1 MNPRIHILTV
11 NNMDNYTA
19 IYIVLFVIL
28 LIAAAFFCSA
38 ETAFI
43 GMQKLRLR
51 HLVQINH
58 KKAEVVAK
66 ILEQPEKFLATVLL
80 GINFTET
87 AIAALGTIM
96 AVSWWG
102 EQLGAAV
109 ATIIITII
117 TLVFCE
123 FIPKI
128 LAARYGETIAL
139 SFARPLQVM
148 STILY
153 PFVFVLNRIGIRFM
167 KLAGGDTEHK
177 PTISQEEIKTA
188 ITLGADEGVWEE
200 DEAEMLHKCF
210 GFSDRPVYETMV
222 PRTEI
227 VWIEKGIML
236 ADFLA
241 IYRISPHS
249 RFPVYE
255 GTPDNVIGVLYIKD
269 VLMTL
274 TDGTLKSDGLIDDM
288 IRPVYF
294 VPENKPMGALLS
306 EMRQNNYKMAIVV
319 DEFGGVAGIVTI
331 DQLLEEIVGT
341 IGDELAI
348 AEKDIVAIN
357 ANTFELDGGLRIDE
371 ANEQL
376 KLGLPTGEYETVAGF
391 VLNHLGR
398 VPKQGEHLKYHDLKL
413 TIQAMKGIKIEKI
426 LVTREENAA
435 PKN

>member
-1 MNPRIHILTV
+1 MT
-11 NNMDNYTA
+11 NYTG
-19 IYIVLFVIL
+19 IYIILFVIC

-51 HLVQINH
+51 HLVKINH
-58 KKAEVVAK
+58 KKAAVVAK

-87 AIAALGTIM
+87 AIAALGTVM
-96 AVSWWG
+96 AISWWG
-102 EQLGAAV
+102 EQIGAAI
-109 ATIIITII
+109 ATLLITII

-128 LAARYGETIAL
+128 LAARYGEKIAL
-139 SFARPLQVM
+139 SFARPLQII
-148 STILY
+148 STLLY
-153 PFVFVLNRIGIRFM
+153 PFVYILNRIGIRFM

-177 PTISQEEIKTA
+177 PTISQEEIRTA
-188 ITLGADEGVWEE
+188 ITVGTDEGVWEE

-227 VWIEKGIML
+227 IWIEKGIIV

-241 IYRISPHS
+241 IYRKSPHS
-249 RFPVYE
+249 RFPIYE

-274 TDGTLKSDGLIDDM
+274 ADGSVRSNALIDDM

-306 EMRQNNYKMAIVV
+306 EMKQYNYKMAVVV
-319 DEFGGVAGIVTI
+319 DEFGGVAGIATL

-341 IGDELAI
+341 IGDELVT
-348 AEKDIVAIN
+348 AEKDIVTIN
-357 ANTFELDGGLRIDE
+357 ANTFELDGGLRIE
-371 ANEQL
+371 QANEEL
-376 KLGLPTGEYETVAGF
+376 GLGLPTGDYETVAGF

-413 TIQAMKGIKIEKI
+413 TIQIMKGIKIEKI
-426 LVTREENAA
+426 LVTREENATL
-435 PKN
+435 KN

>member
-1 MNPRIHILTV
+1 MT
-11 NNMDNYTA
+11 NYTG
-19 IYIVLFVIL
+19 IYIILFVICL
-28 LIAAAFFCSA
+28 VAAAFFCSA

-51 HLVQINH
+51 HLVKINH
-58 KKAEVVAK
+58 KKAAVVAK

-87 AIAALGTIM
+87 AIAALGTVM
-96 AVSWWG
+96 AISWWG
-102 EQLGAAV
+102 EQIGAAI
-109 ATIIITII
+109 ATLLITII

-128 LAARYGETIAL
+128 LAARYGEKIAL
-139 SFARPLQVM
+139 SFARPLQII
-148 STILY
+148 STLLY
-153 PFVFVLNRIGIRFM
+153 PFVYILNRIGIRFM

-177 PTISQEEIKTA
+177 PTISQEEIRTA
-188 ITLGADEGVWEE
+188 ITVGTDEGVWEE

-227 VWIEKGIML
+227 IWIEKGIIV

-241 IYRISPHS
+241 IYRKSPHS
-249 RFPVYE
+249 RFPIYE

-274 TDGTLKSDGLIDDM
+274 ADGSVRSNALIDDM

-306 EMRQNNYKMAIVV
+306 EMKQYNYKMAVVV
-319 DEFGGVAGIVTI
+319 DEFGGVAGIATL

-341 IGDELAI
+341 IGDELVT
-348 AEKDIVAIN
+348 AEKDIVTIN
-357 ANTFELDGGLRIDE
+357 ANTFELDGGLRIE
-371 ANEQL
+371 QANEEL
-376 KLGLPTGEYETVAGF
+376 GLGLPTGDYETVAGF

-413 TIQAMKGIKIEKI
+413 TIQIMKGIKIEKI
-426 LVTREENAA
+426 LVTREENATL
-435 PKN
+435 KN

>member
-1 MNPRIHILTV
+1 
-11 NNMDNYTA
+11 MDSYTGL
-19 IYIVLFVIL
+19 YITLFVAC

-51 HLVQINH
+51 HLVKINH
-58 KKAEVVAK
+58 KKAEIVAK
-66 ILEQPEKFLATVLL
+66 ILEKPEKFLATVLL
-80 GINFTET
+80 GINFSET
-87 AIAALGTIM
+87 AIAALGTLLAI
-96 AVSWWG
+96 SWWG
-102 EQLGAAV
+102 EQIGVAI
-109 ATIIITII
+109 ATIIITIV

-128 LAARYGETIAL
+128 LAARYGERIAL
-139 SFARPLQVM
+139 SFARPLQII
-148 STILY
+148 STLLY
-153 PFVFVLNRIGIRFM
+153 PFVFILNRIGIRFM

-177 PTISQEEIKTA
+177 PTISPEEIRTA

-210 GFSDRPVYETMV
+210 AFTDRPVYETMV

-227 VWIEKGIML
+227 VWIEKGIMV

-241 IYRISPHS
+241 VYRKSPHS

-255 GTPDNVIGVLYIKD
+255 GTQDNVVGVLYIKD

-274 TDGTLKSDGLIDDM
+274 ANGTISNDGLINNM
-288 IRPVYF
+288 IRQVYF

-306 EMRQNNYKMAIVV
+306 EMRQNKYKMAVVV
-319 DEFGGVAGIVTI
+319 DEFGGVAGIATL

-341 IGDELAI
+341 IGDELVTSD
-348 AEKDIVAIN
+348 EDIVTIN

-371 ANEQL
+371 ANDELELQ
-376 KLGLPTGEYETVAGF
+376 LPTGSYETIAGF

-398 VPKQGEHLKYHDLKL
+398 VPRQGDHLKYHDLKL
-413 TIQAMKGIKIEKI
+413 TIQEMKGIKIEKI
-426 LVTREENAA
+426 MVTREKDAASEN
-435 PKN
+435 

>member
-1 MNPRIHILTV
+1 MT
-11 NNMDNYTA
+11 NYTG
-19 IYIVLFVIL
+19 IYIILFVICL
-28 LIAAAFFCSA
+28 VAAAFFCSA

-51 HLVQINH
+51 HLVKINH
-58 KKAEVVAK
+58 KKAAVVAK

-87 AIAALGTIM
+87 AIAALGTVM
-96 AVSWWG
+96 AISWWG
-102 EQLGAAV
+102 EQIGAAI
-109 ATIIITII
+109 ATILITII

-128 LAARYGETIAL
+128 LAARYGEKIAL
-139 SFARPLQVM
+139 SFARPLQII
-148 STILY
+148 STLLY
-153 PFVFVLNRIGIRFM
+153 PFVYILNRIGIRFM

-177 PTISQEEIKTA
+177 PTISQEEIRTA
-188 ITLGADEGVWEE
+188 ITLGTDEGVWEE

-227 VWIEKGIML
+227 IWIEKGIIV

-241 IYRISPHS
+241 IYRKSPHS
-249 RFPVYE
+249 RFPIYE

-274 TDGTLKSDGLIDDM
+274 ADGSVRSNALIDDI

-294 VPENKPMGALLS
+294 VPENKPMGSLLS
-306 EMRQNNYKMAIVV
+306 EMRQHNYKMAVVV
-319 DEFGGVAGIVTI
+319 DEFGGVSGIATL

-341 IGDELAI
+341 IGDELVT
-348 AEKDIVAIN
+348 AEKDIVTIN
-357 ANTFELDGGLRIDE
+357 ANTFELDGGLRIDQ
-371 ANEQL
+371 ANEEL
-376 KLGLPTGEYETVAGF
+376 GLGLPAGDYETVAGF

-413 TIQAMKGIKIEKI
+413 TIQIMKGIKIEKI
-426 LVTREENAA
+426 LVTREENAT